1 MFDSIFSGRS
11 PSSLNTRTF
20 SPVRN
25 VWVPIVNILEFAAS
39 FCINEGPVWTLNTFE
54 PISVPLMTDDPV
66 LTTLSVILI
75 SAVFILPL
83 TLSDNTSFDFAP
95 TR

>member
-1 MFDSIFSGRS
+1 MFSGKS

-25 VWVPIVNILEFAAS
+25 VWVPIVNILEFASS
-39 FCINEGPVWTLNTFE
+39 FCINEGPVWTLNTLE
-54 PISVPLMTDDPV
+54 LTSVPLMTDDPV
-66 LTTLSVILI
+66 LTTLSVMLI
-75 SAVFILPL
+75 PAVFILPP
-83 TLSDNTSFDFAP
+83 TFSDKTSLDFAP